1 MNEYN
6 HRNRDKNCETT
17 KGLKKLSKIN
27 DFLKNYKLAKL
38 MPQAQK
44 T

>member
-1 MNEYN
+1 MNITTETEIKIV
-6 HRNRDKNCETT
+6 RLLRDLKN
-17 KGLKKLSKIN
+17 LSKIN